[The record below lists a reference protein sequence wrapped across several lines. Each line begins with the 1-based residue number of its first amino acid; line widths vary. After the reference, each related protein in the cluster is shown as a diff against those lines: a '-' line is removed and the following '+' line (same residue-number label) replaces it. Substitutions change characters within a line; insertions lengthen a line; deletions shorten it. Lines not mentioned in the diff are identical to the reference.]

1 MRNIAPVLRYR
12 YWDKSEGDFTKV
24 GNKKSTL
31 TSFWQT
37 PQETG
42 SFFAGGTLLGTGLS
56 LSFSKRRISFGKAP
70 PSSGS
75 VFGSGFGALGVELF
89 GMPFIISLPG
99 GRCPGGKPGCLN
111 FFIEM
116 ATSKKS
122 RF

>member
-1 MRNIAPVLRYR
+1 M
-12 YWDKSEGDFTKV
+12 DKSKIHFTKV
-24 GNKKSTL
+24 KRAYQKL

-99 GRCPGGKPGCLN
+99 GRCPGGNPGCLV
-111 FFIEM
+111 
-116 ATSKKS
+116 K
-122 RF
+122 